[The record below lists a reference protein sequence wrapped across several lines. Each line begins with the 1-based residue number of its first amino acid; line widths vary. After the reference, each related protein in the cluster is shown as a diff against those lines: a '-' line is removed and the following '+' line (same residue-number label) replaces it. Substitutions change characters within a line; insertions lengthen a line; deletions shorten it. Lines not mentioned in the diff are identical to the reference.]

1 VKTSVERCLA
11 MLTPALRR
19 RWLALT
25 PLALVAAM
33 LESVGAA
40 AVFGLIQIVAEPARA
55 ATVPLAGAVLAR
67 LPAGDPATV
76 VFAFTLLVGLF
87 HLAKNA
93 LAALAIWARARC
105 VEDSTASVA
114 VTLLR
119 GYLRAP
125 YVFHL
130 RRNSAQLIHTG
141 ERAVHRVYKD
151 VLSAALEV
159 LTEALVAVGI
169 VGVLLAAAPRVTMV
183 AAGVLL
189 VLGGGFLLATRRLAR
204 RIGRR
209 LEEVGEQ
216 SLRHLQQGIGGVKE
230 LKVLGREHAFEGAI
244 GDDQRVLARLRWV
257 QTTFAALPRLGVE
270 TVFVCGALLV
280 IALVTLRGAG
290 GTATVSLLGL
300 YAYAGFRVIPS
311 VNRILWQLSLIRL
324 GGAAVERVWRD
335 FVVVR
340 DVPPEAPAPPL
351 PFRARLALEH
361 VSYAYEETARPALD
375 DVSLTLARGESLGVV
390 GPTGC
395 GKTTLVDLVVGL
407 LEPSAGRVT
416 VDGVDLRGRLAGW
429 HGQIGYIPQAIF
441 LVDDSLRRNVALGVL
456 DHDIDEAKVRRAVR
470 LAQLESFV
478 AELPHGLDTVVGE
491 RGVRLSGGERQRVG
505 IARALYHD
513 PPLLVL
519 DEATSQLDGKT
530 EAELTRAIEALRGER
545 TLLVVAHRLATVRRC
560 DRLVLLREGRVAA
573 TGTFDELLA
582 GDADFRAMAA
592 GAGGR

>member
-1 VKTSVERCLA
+1 
-11 MLTPALRR
+11 MLPRSMR
-19 RWLALT
+19 GRWLALT
-25 PLALVAAM
+25 PLALVTAV

-40 AVFGLIQIVAEPARA
+40 AVFGLIQIVADPARA
-55 ATVPLAGAVLAR
+55 RTLPVASRIVDWLPSDDAQAVVLGFTV
-67 LPAGDPATV
+67 
-76 VFAFTLLVGLF
+76 LVGLF
-87 HLAKNA
+87 YLAKNA
-93 LAALAIWARARC
+93 LAGLSAYVRARC
-105 VEDSTASVA
+105 VEDSTAAVA
-114 VTLLR
+114 VTLLC

-141 ERAVHRVYKD
+141 ERTVHRVFKD

-159 LTEALVAVGI
+159 LTEGLVALGI
-169 VGVLLAAAPRVTMV
+169 VTVLFVAAPQVTLVAAA
-183 AAGVLL
+183 VLV
-189 VLGGGFLLATRRLAR
+189 VLGAAFLVTTRRLAR
-204 RIGRR
+204 RIGRQ
-209 LEEVGEQ
+209 LEEVGER

-230 LKVLGREHAFEGAI
+230 LKVLGRESAYAGAI
-244 GDDQRVLARLRWV
+244 ADDQRILARLRWV
-257 QTTFAALPRLGVE
+257 QATFAALPRLGVE

-280 IALVTLRGAG
+280 IALVTFRGGG
-290 GTATVSLLGL
+290 GTETVSILGL

-324 GGAAVERVWRD
+324 GSAAVERVWRD

-340 DVPPEAPAPPL
+340 AAPP
-351 PFRARLALEH
+351 PAVVPAVAFRDRIALER
-361 VSYAYEETARPALD
+361 VSFAYDDTARDALH
-375 DVSLTLARGESLGVV
+375 DVSLTLGRGESLGVV

-395 GKTTLVDLVVGL
+395 GKTTLVDVVVGL

-429 HGQIGYIPQAIF
+429 HGQIGYIPQSIF
-441 LVDDSLRRNVALGVL
+441 LVDDTLRRNVALGVP
-456 DHDIDEAKVRRAVR
+456 DADIDEARVRRAIR
-470 LAQLESFV
+470 LAQLEPFV
-478 AELPHGLDTVVGE
+478 AELPRGLETYVGE

-545 TLLVVAHRLATVRRC
+545 TLLIIAHRLATVRRC
-560 DRLVLLREGRVAA
+560 DRLVLLREGRVVA

-582 GDADFRAMAA
+582 SDADFRAMAA
-592 GAGGR
+592 GVGAGEG